1 VKAKIL
7 HYLSATA
14 YGASFVAGLNLIG
27 VATFLPA
34 HIAKP
39 VMLVPPLFG
48 VLGHSALAIGDYL
61 DDGVKND
68 SFKCAP
74 LACLAALCVA
84 VLSLTSCGVVETKPD
99 GTRIEK
105 KADAGLIHQIAGY
118 ALEALRIIKPTA
130 PVAPVVEPVK

>member
-1 VKAKIL
+1 MKAKLL

-14 YGASFVAGLNLIG
+14 YGASFIAGLNLIG

-48 VLGHSALAIGDYL
+48 VLGHSALAVGDYL

-74 LACLAALCVA
+74 LACLAALCLA
-84 VLSLTSCGVVETKPD
+84 VLGLTSCGVVETKPD
-99 GTRIEK
+99 GTKIEK
-105 KADAGLIHQIAGY
+105 KPDNTTIGLVVGVGLKV
-118 ALEALRIIKPTA
+118 LELLHSEPA
-130 PVAPVVEPVK
+130 APVVLPTK